1 MKAMLLTYDAETP
14 LKAFYIERKSL
25 VKKKSNRDTLQW
37 RMPLRYLYKELGTGH
52 LPLVPGHEIVGKV
65 TAVGSAVS
73 KFKVGEIAGVGCFV
87 DSCRTCKS
95 CKTGDELC
103 DEGMT
108 GTYNSYEEGQR
119 FQHGGYS
126 TSITADEAISD
137 KLELSGVAPLFMC
150 WNHLLSITSF
160 KRR

>member
-1 MKAMLLTYDAETP
+1 VAYATQISYS
-14 LKAFYIERKSL
+14 KS
-25 VKKKSNRDTLQW
+25 W
-37 RMPLRYLYKELGTGH
+37 GTGH

-95 CKTGDELC
+95 CKAGDELC

-126 TSITADEAISD
+126 TSITADEALHFQI
-137 KLELSGVAPLFMC
+137 
-150 WNHLLSITSF
+150 N
-160 KRR
+160 

>member
-1 MKAMLLTYDAETP
+1 
-14 LKAFYIERKSL
+14 
-25 VKKKSNRDTLQW
+25 
-37 RMPLRYLYKELGTGH
+37 LGTGH
-52 LPLVPGHEIVGKV
+52 LPISSGHEIVGKV

-95 CKTGDELC
+95 CKAGDEQLC

-119 FQHGGYS
+119 FQL
-126 TSITADEAISD
+126 T
-137 KLELSGVAPLFMC
+137 VATPQVL
-150 WNHLLSITSF
+150 H
-160 KRR
+160 